1 MTKKI
6 IWEKWRDPFGLDDA
20 ETDFIPTDNSEESY
34 SDETEAQG
42 EHHPFLPS
50 TINGPIKMVSTPMG
64 IIALDG
70 NMNSSKIFN
79 FWTGH
84 ANFDITKDIRDVIKG
99 TDGVE
104 TLDVYT
110 RYRFRVGV
118 GKAFSDSEVM
128 RKINQNVYNE
138 LE

>member
-20 ETDFIPTDNSEESY
+20 ETDFVPKNDSSDSYTDEY
-34 SDETEAQG
+34 ETEG
-42 EHHPFLPS
+42 ENPFSSS

-84 ANFDITKDIRDVIKG
+84 ANFDITKDIRDVIKS

-128 RKINQNVYNE
+128 RKINQNVYKE
-138 LE
+138 LT